1 MIVRAMENSR
11 EGGYGVLPVEAVYR
25 EARKGLPEM
34 VIMNKSCL
42 AVSWE
47 QIVID
52 RRKNQCK
59 GPEVQVCLEHG
70 KNSMVVNMTEIGAQ
84 G

>member
-1 MIVRAMENSR
+1 M
-11 EGGYGVLPVEAVYR
+11 LPVEAVHG
-25 EARKGLPEM
+25 EAKKGLPEM
-34 VIMNKSCL
+34 VVMNKPCH

-47 QIVID
+47 QMVPD
-52 RRKNQCK
+52 RRKSQCK

-70 KNSMVVNMTEIGAQ
+70 KNSMEMNMTEIGAQ